1 MSIENILSKKNVE
14 NENTHVPIGLN
25 EPQKINFSRFHLNRH
40 QLAKRIISTVFNAS
54 RRSAITISRDAHWS
68 NTPATCTPNQK

>member
-14 NENTHVPIGLN
+14 NENKHVPIGLN

-40 QLAKRIISTVFNAS
+40 QLA
-54 RRSAITISRDAHWS
+54 
-68 NTPATCTPNQK
+68 